1 MAEIKR
7 YQKAQVFNQP
17 VGVVRATGAEAAS
30 RAWAGVAT
38 AGQRIFE
45 MGYQEAKV
53 QQKALGDSFAAVSS
67 ITKDDDGKYGVV
79 EVPATFSPVARS
91 AAESGIQEN
100 YIKQFAVDVSDMGK
114 STYAVFKNKGDV
126 TGFVDAWNI
135 KTEGQVKAIAQDPKL
150 AKYAGLMQQ
159 MMDNVGAQHM
169 TALHGIAR
177 NRAYDAEYNNSN
189 VLLEDSISSIEA
201 VVTSNRKIEIP
212 SDGSL
217 ETTYTNAGYQLAQDS
232 LDAISRQA
240 ELYPDKFSAESQILA
255 KNKVYA
261 ALHKGQANLIVSNV
275 TSIVGTN
282 KNPLA
287 TDDRL
292 SRILTAGVAALETG
306 NINNI
311 TDSEAR
317 AVWEQA
323 GLSQRMFDQ
332 ENYQKVRGEVANL
345 VQGLA
350 NNASKVFEDQKIRMR
365 VGKVER
371 NLSNDIPL
379 SAEDSAF
386 FLKER
391 MGINSPQDLI
401 NQVGANITNSD
412 HPLTRILLGPRNGR
426 MGSGQLPD
434 LFNKT
439 FSPSFM
445 ADYIQ
450 FNPESASDIASA
462 FRLATTAQNGQY
474 RVSRGFSDETMMF
487 YNELES
493 FQDSN
498 RMMSIGDFLQRR
510 KEFDLDPKLTDVFVK
525 TEIGKVSE
533 RYDRMDAQTAVSSYV
548 MDLVKNDRRKAQF
561 FAPMARRLIWAHGKD
576 GFEDIVKKTSSR
588 LFVKSSL
595 LHPDAQGTRYSPE
608 SYFNPTEMNVFKGTV
623 ATRLRTAENGSTLA
637 LGKNVG
643 LVPDERGSPPVDGV
657 RTSMPVYTLRYM
669 PPHPKAGMPVMESG
683 KPIEIGPNEIIAQRQ
698 RLRLQADADWLKDV
712 EDQYQRRQSIENK
725 KRSLTTGDIRRQ
737 ALKNIEFMDDIRK
750 ELDGGAR

>member
-7 YQKAQVFNQP
+7 YQKSQVFNQP
-17 VGVVRATGAEAAS
+17 VGVVRSTGAEAAS

-53 QQKALGDSFAAVSS
+53 QQKALGDNFAAVSS
-67 ITKDDDGKYGVV
+67 ITKDDSGKYGVV
-79 EVPATFSPVARS
+79 EVPASFSPVARN
-91 AAESGIQEN
+91 AAEAGIQEN
-100 YIKQFAVDVSDMGK
+100 YVKQFAVDVSDMGK
-114 STYAVFKNKGDV
+114 SLYAEFKNKGDV
-126 TGFVDAWNI
+126 TGFTNAWDV
-135 KTEGQVKAIAQDPKL
+135 KTNGQVKAIAQDPKL

-177 NRAYDAEYNNSN
+177 DRAYDAEYNNSN

-201 VVTSNRKIEIP
+201 VVTSNRQIEIP
-212 SDGSL
+212 DGSGGN
-217 ETTYTNAGYQLAQDS
+217 ETTYMNAGYQLAQDALES
-232 LDAISRQA
+232 IQRQA
-240 ELYPDKFSAESQILA
+240 EMYPDKFSAESQILA

-261 ALHKGQANLIVSNV
+261 ALHKGQANMIVSNV
-275 TSIVGTN
+275 TNIVGTN
-282 KNPLA
+282 KNSLA

-306 NINNI
+306 NMDNI
-311 TDSEAR
+311 TDKEAR

-350 NNASKVFEDQKIRMR
+350 NNASKVFEDQKIRLR
-365 VGKVER
+365 IGKVER
-371 NLSNDIPL
+371 NLANDIPQ

-391 MGINSPQDLI
+391 MGISSPQDLI
-401 NQVGANITNSD
+401 NQVGANITNSN

-434 LFNKT
+434 IFNKT

-450 FNPESASDIASA
+450 FNPESAADIASA

-548 MDLVKNDRRKAQF
+548 MDLVKGDRRKAQF
-561 FAPMARRLIWAHGKD
+561 FTPMARRLIWAHGKD
-576 GFEDIVKKTSSR
+576 GFEDVVKKTSER

-595 LHPDAQGTRYSPE
+595 MHPDAQGTRYSPE
-608 SYFNPTEMNVFKGTV
+608 SYFNSTEMDIFKGTV

-657 RTSMPVYTLRYM
+657 RTSMPVYTLRYI

-683 KPIEIGPNEIIAQRQ
+683 RPIEIGPNEIIAQRQ
-698 RLRLQADADWLKDV
+698 RLRLQADADWLRDV
-712 EDQYQRRQSIENK
+712 ESQYQQRLAAESK
-725 KRSLTTGDIRRQ
+725 KRSLTTGDLRRNT
-737 ALKNIEFMDDIRK
+737 LKNIQFML
-750 ELDGGAR
+750 EQSGAN